1 MVNIKLVVAN
11 QRGVLAKVA
20 AVIADENS
28 NIENVHMDE
37 EDGSA
42 YATMNFTLQVEDR
55 DHLARVMRSLRQIPV
70 VVRITRVKG

>member
-1 MVNIKLVVAN
+1 MIVAN

-20 AVIADENS
+20 ATIADENA

-42 YATMNFTLQVEDR
+42 YAAMNFTLQVENR
-55 DHLARVMRSLRQIPV
+55 DHLARVMRGLRQIPE
-70 VVRITRVKG
+70 VVRITRIKV